1 MDQSYMRTRKVFP
14 LVFTTAMPMVLSMF
28 VNALYNIIDSFFIAK
43 ISEDAMTAISLVFPL
58 QNLVGAISIGF
69 GIGVNAAVA
78 FFLGK
83 GERERAEDLASMSLI
98 LSILHGVLV
107 TVGCLLVLRS
117 FLSSFGAEAAIM
129 ESGMKYARIVLL
141 FSVVISM
148 ELVYEKLYQAV
159 GSMTV
164 SMSCMMAGC
173 IVNIILDPMMI
184 FGVGFIPA
192 MGIEGAALATGIGQT
207 VTLVIYIVLYLRGRL
222 GMKLSFNPGKR
233 DWKLAGRIYS
243 VGIPATLSQ
252 ALPSVLI
259 SLLNKI
265 LAPFPGSGVLILGI
279 YYKLQTFIYL
289 TANGIVQGI
298 RPLVG
303 YNYGAGDLKRVRKI
317 YKTAL
322 YMAMVVMGVGTLL
335 CLMVPDVLMG
345 MFTENA
351 ETIRQGSAA
360 LRTICL
366 GFIVSAVSITVSG
379 TLEGMGRGVE
389 SLVIML
395 LRYLA
400 VIVPTAFLLSR
411 WFGAAGVWNA
421 FWITE
426 VAAMLVS
433 LMIYRRSIGNGNSG
447 ASYPARRKG

>member
-1 MDQSYMRTRKVFP
+1 MDQSYMKERKVFP
-14 LVFTTAMPMVLSMF
+14 LVFTTSMPMVVSML

-58 QNLVGAISIGF
+58 QNLVGAVSIGF
-69 GIGVNAAVA
+69 GVGVNAAVA

-83 GERERAEDLASMSLI
+83 GERDRAEDLASMSLI
-98 LSILHGVLV
+98 LSIVQGVLV
-107 TVGCLLVLRS
+107 TIGCMLVLEGFLGS
-117 FLSSFGAEAAIM
+117 FDAEQAVL
-129 ESGMKYARIVLL
+129 ENGMRYAKIVLL
-141 FSVVISM
+141 FSVVISV

-159 GSMTV
+159 GGMTIAMV
-164 SMSCMMAGC
+164 CMMAGC
-173 IVNIILDPMMI
+173 ITNIILDPIMI
-184 FGVGFIPA
+184 FGIGFVPK
-192 MGIEGAALATGIGQT
+192 MGIEGAALATGIGQV
-207 VTLVIYIVLYLRGRL
+207 VTLVMYIALYLKGKLGLGLSLNPRGRE
-222 GMKLSFNPGKR
+222 
-233 DWKLAGRIYS
+233 WKMAGRLYN

-252 ALPSVLI
+252 ALPSLQI

-303 YNYGAGDLKRVRKI
+303 YNYGAGDMSRVRKI

-335 CLMVPDVLMG
+335 CMLGPNALMG
-345 MFTENA
+345 MFTENT
-351 ETIRQGSAA
+351 ETVRQGAAA

-379 TLEGMGRGVE
+379 TLEGMGRGAE
-389 SLVIML
+389 SLCIML

-400 VIVPTAFLLSR
+400 AIVPISFVLSR
-411 WFGAAGVWNA
+411 WLGGAGVWNA

-426 VAAMLVS
+426 VIAAVVS
-433 LMIYRRSIGNGNSG
+433 LLIYRKRIGK
-447 ASYPARRKG
+447 RC

>member
-1 MDQSYMRTRKVFP
+1 MDQSYMKERKVFP
-14 LVFTTAMPMVLSMF
+14 LVFTTSMPMVLSML

-43 ISEDAMTAISLVFPL
+43 ISEDAMTALSLVFPM

-69 GIGVNAAVA
+69 GVGVNAAVA

-83 GERERAEDLASMSLI
+83 GERDRAEDLASMSLI
-98 LSILHGVLV
+98 LSIVHGAVV
-107 TVGCLLVLRS
+107 TIGCMLVLER
-117 FLSSFGAEAAIM
+117 FLNSFGASEAVLRN
-129 ESGMKYARIVLL
+129 GMRYARIVLL
-141 FSVVISM
+141 FSIVISV
-148 ELVYEKLYQAV
+148 ELVYEKLYQAI

-164 SMSCMMAGC
+164 SMVSMMAGC
-173 IVNIILDPMMI
+173 IVNIVLDPIMI
-184 FGVGFIPA
+184 FGIGFVPE

-207 VTLVIYIVLYLRGRL
+207 VTLGIYIILYLKGRL
-222 GMKLSFNPGKR
+222 GMKLSLHPGKR
-233 DWKLAGRIYS
+233 EWKLAGRLYH
-243 VGIPATLSQ
+243 VGIPSTLSQ
-252 ALPSVLI
+252 ALPSLLI

-303 YNYGAGDLKRVRKI
+303 YNYGAGDMDRVRKI

-322 YMAMVVMGVGTLL
+322 YMAMVVMGAGTLL
-335 CLMVPDVLMG
+335 CLLIPDVLMG

-351 ETIRQGSAA
+351 ETIRQGTSA

-379 TLEGMGRGVE
+379 TLEGMGRGLE

-400 VIVPTAFLLSR
+400 VIVPAAFLLSR
-411 WFGAAGVWNA
+411 WLGAAGVWNA

-426 VAAMLVS
+426 VIAMFVS
-433 LMIYRRSIGNGNSG
+433 LLIYRKSIWE
-447 ASYPARRKG
+447 K